1 MLASQCDCVF
11 GDHGFAGGGMGGHE
25 YRVTHLQVVNCLLLE
40 GIQLERVLLRTT
52 LSGTQLQE
60 RCMKHLVSHVRH
72 ELMKVL
78 HRLIYV
84 HHSSPF
90 TFLNV
95 RASCGA
101 VSRAEGCK
109 LGTLGGRF
117 VIPTLAQALSTHRCR
132 Q

>member
-1 MLASQCDCVF
+1 M
-11 GDHGFAGGGMGGHE
+11 
-25 YRVTHLQVVNCLLLE
+25 VNCLLLE
-40 GIQLERVLLRTT
+40 GIQLKRILLRKT
-52 LSGTQLQE
+52 LSRTQLQK
-60 RCMKHLVSHVRH
+60 RCRKHLVSHVWH
-72 ELMKVL
+72 KLVKVL

-84 HHSSPF
+84 YHSSPF
-90 TFLNV
+90 AFLNV